1 MERRRNGFTHKQK
14 REVRERQEGRC
25 ACCGQT
31 PHKTLDVH
39 HVIPL
44 SHDGPNTIDNAVGL
58 CRGEG
63 TCNCHPMIDKL
74 ALERNIYFDEQTM
87 AENVEYV
94 VGLLNSPHL
103 DDEPVAWGNLA
114 ADD

>member
-31 PHKTLDVH
+31 PHRTLDVH

-44 SHDGPNTIDNAVGL
+44 SQGGPNTLENGVGL

-74 ALERNIYFDEQTM
+74 ALERNIYFSQIMEPKL
-87 AENVEYV
+87 EYTIA
-94 VGLLNSPHL
+94 LLNSPHL
-103 DDEPVAWGNLA
+103 DDVPVTWGNLA